1 MGIARKQGFNFIVVA
16 FLAMV
21 FCACMPASA
30 QGNSAI
36 AQGFQTDN
44 SNGEIVAG
52 ALVSIKA
59 GSPQTVQL
67 ATTDAAD
74 RLIGVVDQNPLVVI
88 SANNKQAQV
97 VLNGATNALVTDLNG
112 TVHAGDKI
120 AISPIAGVGMKAA
133 SDGQIVGTAQA
144 DLNLAK
150 SQTQTVT
157 DSSGSQHTVHVGFV
171 PLQIGVAYY
180 QAQNTSAVPS
190 FIQGLANN
198 IAGRQVS
205 LIRIALCGVLLL
217 ASFIGIGVLIYG
229 SVRSAMISLGRNP
242 LASTDIRKSLYQVG
256 AIVLGILGVT
266 LVAGYIILIV

>member
-1 MGIARKQGFNFIVVA
+1 MGIARKQHFSFIVVA
-16 FLAMV
+16 FLAII
-21 FCACMPASA
+21 FCGCAPASA

-36 AQGFQTDN
+36 AQGFQGDN

-52 ALVSIKA
+52 ALVSVKTDN
-59 GSPQTVQL
+59 PQIVQL
-67 ATTDAAD
+67 ATTDSAD
-74 RLIGVVDQNPLVVI
+74 RLIGIVDQDPLVVI

-97 VLNGATNALVTDLNG
+97 VLSGATNALVTDLNG
-112 TVHAGDKI
+112 TINTGDKI
-120 AISPIAGVGMKAA
+120 AISPIAGVGMKAS

-144 DLNLAK
+144 NLDLSK

-157 DSSGSQHTVHVGFV
+157 DSKGGQHTVHVGFV
-171 PLQIGVAYY
+171 SLQIGVAYY
-180 QAQNTSAVPS
+180 QAQSSSFLPS

-256 AIVLGILGVT
+256 AIVIGVLGVT

>member
-1 MGIARKQGFNFIVVA
+1 MGIARKQRFSFIVVA
-16 FLAMV
+16 FIAMI
-21 FCACMPASA
+21 FCVCLPAGA

-36 AQGFQTDN
+36 AQGFGTDS
-44 SNGEIVAG
+44 SNGDVVAG
-52 ALVSIKA
+52 ALVSVKS

-67 ATTDAAD
+67 ATTDSAD
-74 RLIGVVDQNPLVVI
+74 RLIGVVDQDPLVVI
-88 SANNKQAQV
+88 SANSKQAQV
-97 VLNGATNALVTDLNG
+97 VLNGATNALVTDING
-112 TVHAGDKI
+112 MVNAGDKI

-144 DLNLAK
+144 NMDISK
-150 SQTQTVT
+150 SKTQTVT
-157 DSSGSQHTVHVGFV
+157 DSKGGQHTVHVGFV
-171 PLQIGVAYY
+171 PLQIGVAFY
-180 QAQNTSAVPS
+180 QTQSSSFVPS

>member
-1 MGIARKQGFNFIVVA
+1 M
-16 FLAMV
+16 
-21 FCACMPASA
+21 A
-30 QGNSAI
+30 QSNGAI
-36 AQGFQTDN
+36 AQGFQAD
-44 SNGEIVAG
+44 SGNGEIVAG
-52 ALVSIKA
+52 ALVSVK
-59 GSPQTVQL
+59 SDNPQAVQL
-67 ATTDAAD
+67 ATTDSAD
-74 RLIGVVDQNPLVVI
+74 RLIGIVDPNPLVVI
-88 SANNKQAQV
+88 SADNKQAEV
-97 VLNGATNALVTDLNG
+97 VLNGATNALVTDING
-112 TVHAGDKI
+112 TVNAGDKI

-144 DLNLAK
+144 NMDTSK

-157 DSSGSQHTVHVGFV
+157 DSKGGQHTVHVGFV
-171 PLQIGVAYY
+171 PLQIGVSYY
-180 QAQNTSAVPS
+180 QAQSTSAVPS